1 MMNNARSNID
11 ANQRSPIIRRS
22 SSSAHEDR
30 AAAHEDDPVP
40 NLPLAVPPTMTMS
53 SSSPISIPAPHP
65 QSGVGAA
72 ACSQDSYSSGEDHR
86 ADAMGGGGMLG
97 PSGLSAALGELT
109 VGSLPSHLLRSRV
122 GEVGGGIGGATSIQI
137 QQRAGGGAHHR
148 HRPRPAY
155 SASGASAGSQFVGSA
170 SLPPPRAPFLSSRGW
185 GQGGV
190 GLSAMPEVTLP
201 ESVVASSTDYGSVQ
215 YGSLRESRFLG
226 GRSPSSRR
234 PRGPLAEAV
243 GRVDS
248 YGGAPTE
255 FAHTLGGSIT
265 GLDILTRTK
274 ESQMMTNYNARA
286 ENNGLENDAPSN
298 GNESSRLN
306 DGSRLPYDD
315 GVSPAQNN
323 ITEGGSSFDNYNQ
336 QHGSPDTFEAFDF
349 ELE

>member
-1 MMNNARSNID
+1 
-11 ANQRSPIIRRS
+11 
-22 SSSAHEDR
+22 
-30 AAAHEDDPVP
+30 
-40 NLPLAVPPTMTMS
+40 
-53 SSSPISIPAPHP
+53 
-65 QSGVGAA
+65 
-72 ACSQDSYSSGEDHR
+72 
-86 ADAMGGGGMLG
+86 MLG
-97 PSGLSAALGELT
+97 PSGLSAAWGELT
-109 VGSLPSHLLRSRV
+109 VGSLPSHLLRSR
-122 GEVGGGIGGATSIQI
+122 GGVGGGGGGGIGGGATSIQI
-137 QQRAGGGAHHR
+137 QQRAGGDAHHR
-148 HRPRPAY
+148 HRPRPAH
-155 SASGASAGSQFVGSA
+155 SASGASAGGQFVGSA

-185 GQGGV
+185 GRGGI
-190 GLSAMPEVTLP
+190 GLSAMPEVKLP
-201 ESVVASSTDYGSVQ
+201 ESVVTSSTDYGSVQ

-248 YGGAPTE
+248 HGGAPSE
-255 FAHTLGGSIT
+255 FAHTLVSSIT

-286 ENNGLENDAPSN
+286 ENDGLENDAPSN
-298 GNESSRLN
+298 GNESSRQN

-323 ITEGGSSFDNYNQ
+323 ITEGGSSFDNYDQ